1 MEHSLCS
8 GQASGQREDSLL
20 AELHLL
26 SRDALHVLFDASSQ
40 ELSVVGCLL
49 VRLAPVSGEGVHHS
63 TMSREARHMCVQ
75 QSMNVVESSS
85 TFDDVR
91 SQDVAGRYAVTRN
104 VLRVLN
110 RTPRAGLLSAL
121 SLWTTRCIKSE

>member
-63 TMSREARHMCVQ
+63 TMSHEAWYVWCRVLRFNVQ
-75 QSMNVVESSS
+75 QL
-85 TFDDVR
+85 DDVGAR
-91 SQDVAGRYAVTRN
+91 KKAS
-104 VLRVLN
+104 
-110 RTPRAGLLSAL
+110 S
-121 SLWTTRCIKSE
+121 